1 MRRPHNYVTRFR
13 CPKCKRAGS
22 AKWEESE
29 RVAHGGSVA
38 ILKHL
43 SEGFSTTGPQNK
55 IHCAA
60 CTAQVV
66 FGHG

>member
-29 RVAHGGSVA
+29 RVAGGEHVPM
-38 ILKHL
+38 LKHL
-43 SEGFSTTGPQNK
+43 SDGFRNGPHNQ
-55 IHCAA
+55 IQCAA

>member
-1 MRRPHNYVTRFR
+1 MSRAHSYLTRFR

-22 AKWEESE
+22 AKWEESQ
-29 RVAHGGSVA
+29 RVAGGEHVSH
-38 ILKHL
+38 LKHL
-43 SEGFSTTGPQNK
+43 SDGFQNTAQNQ
-55 IHCAA
+55 IQCAA